1 MDFETQVSKGIQ
13 SCLRFILKYYVTLFF
28 TIGPLFLLAITA
40 LEAYTGE
47 DYNEVPNP
55 FPPEFSFLDLY
66 HPLLVFY
73 YAGVKIPKNCRVG
86 SAWIVPHLIFA
97 LAHVGKTLLRLD
109 SLLDIWTFHTLSHF
123 LFPLTLIDL
132 IEKYDKNWIISLSTV
147 CFVANIIS
155 PIDHKRLTNEDVI
168 RELHAKLSAQVTS
181 INTAIN
187 DLAVASSD
195 RDVWRSKYLAEQ
207 SAHKETA
214 ETHSTLFKSQDAKS
228 SSLSA
233 SLQQERQKVKSLTTQ
248 SELDHSEITRL
259 RRLLEV
265 SRLQF
270 KRQIAVTDKVVLTTT
285 ALKKAH
291 LHELFCARLEVGD
304 KFSRQ
309 LWESRN
315 SRVAKRLTTV
325 KSELTTTKSKLT
337 TTRSEL
343 VTTRSELATTKSELA
358 TTSSELATTSS
369 ELATNS
375 SELATTS
382 SELSTTK
389 SELATTKSELA
400 TTRSELAT
408 TGSELA
414 TTGSELATTKSELAT
429 TRSELSTA
437 KSELVAK
444 DTIIA
449 SLQAKPAENQDDSEK
464 PKAAQSELIAKDA
477 STKPLDASLAETEAN
492 LAAPPKLGDD
502 AEKLKLAQS
511 EIETQKSTITSLE
524 AKLAEALKPNEDAEK
539 LRLAQSEI
547 DTQKSTITSLEAKLA
562 EARKLENN
570 AFKHEKLKL
579 NNTILCRDQDIRSLK
594 HQLEDSR
601 ADEAELDR
609 ITHELKYA
617 KLRIETLEAK
627 VVELKTNV
635 ATEDEKLEK
644 IQERNAGMNDDLAM
658 WESFL
663 AGVAEILGVK
673 SDDLHFAK
681 FNRFFS
687 SIDEEG
693 IRDMW
698 NDWLAANPSETE
710 EVEDLSDED

>member
-13 SCLRFILKYYVTLFF
+13 SCLRFILKYYITLFF
-28 TIGPLFLLAITA
+28 TIGPLFMLAITA

-47 DYNEVPNP
+47 HYNEVPNP
-55 FPPEFSFLDLY
+55 FPHEFSFLDLY

-109 SLLDIWTFHTLSHF
+109 SLLDIWTFHALSHF
-123 LFPLTLIDL
+123 LFPLTLIDF

-195 RDVWRSKYLAEQ
+195 RDVWRNKYLAEQ

-214 ETHSTLFKSQDAKS
+214 ETHSTLFKSQDATS

-248 SELDHSEITRL
+248 SQLDHSEITRL

-343 VTTRSELATTKSELA
+343 VTTRSELVTTKSELAATKSELATTKSELA

-369 ELATNS
+369 K
-375 SELATTS
+375 
-382 SELSTTK
+382 LSTTK
-389 SELATTKSELA
+389 SELATTKSK
-400 TTRSELAT
+400 LAT

-429 TRSELSTA
+429 TRSELSTV

-464 PKAAQSELIAKDA
+464 PKAAQSELIDKDA
-477 STKPLDASLAETEAN
+477 STKPLDVSLAETEAK
-492 LAAPPKLGDD
+492 LAAPLKLGDD

-547 DTQKSTITSLEAKLA
+547 DTQKATITSLEAKLA